1 MPILDYNCLQNL
13 YYMKYRLLFIL
24 LLLINVLQINTAS
37 SQNGL
42 SFDGA
47 DDYIQ
52 TSYSG
57 IPGASAP
64 ITIEAWIRTSV
75 NSLPS
80 ADGQQV
86 IADYGSFVTGGRFTF
101 NVLWGNAI
109 RLEVGGNG
117 LSGTIPV
124 NDSLWHHV
132 AVVYDPAK
140 TNKLSLYVDGNLD
153 VSGNVTVPMLIG
165 NTDNLKIGQR
175 IDGVNSFTG
184 DIDEV
189 RFWNIALDTTQ
200 LRASMN
206 NEFCTIP
213 AGLVAYYPL
222 NEGIP
227 NGTNTT
233 ITTAD
238 KAGNNNGTLNGFALS
253 GSTSNWINGA
263 PVTSGVTTS
272 SITVSD
278 CQSYTSP
285 SGNTIY
291 TATGTYFDT
300 IPNAQNCDSII
311 TINLTLVNNPTFANI
326 TVVECDSYT
335 SPSGKF
341 TFTSSGSYLDTIPN
355 SQNCDS
361 VIAIALTINTV
372 NNGIALTA
380 NGSAASATEVGA
392 RYQWLDCNN
401 GFAMLV
407 NDTNKTFTPS
417 MNGSYAVKVSKNG
430 CTDTSSC
437 LTFTSVGLQQSSTES
452 ELIISPNPTN
462 GSILINFGTAKG
474 LKNYTIRNMVGQ
486 IITQGSTSSEQVN
499 YEITADK
506 GLYFIEVEMTSGKK
520 TIRKIVKH

>member
-1 MPILDYNCLQNL
+1 
-13 YYMKYRLLFIL
+13 MKYRLLFIHL
-24 LLLINVLQINTAS
+24 LLFNIFQINTIS

-42 SFDGA
+42 SFDGV
-47 DDYIQ
+47 DDYVQ
-52 TSYSG
+52 TTFSG
-57 IPGASAP
+57 MSGATTP
-64 ITIEAWIRTSV
+64 ITIEAWIRTAADA
-75 NSLPS
+75 LPS
-80 ADGQQV
+80 ANGQQV
-86 IADYGSFVTGGRFTF
+86 ITDFGSFVTGGRFTF
-101 NVLWGNAI
+101 NVLWANAI

-124 NDSLWHHV
+124 NDSMWHHV
-132 AVVYDPAK
+132 AVVYNPSI
-140 TNKLSLYVDGNLD
+140 TNKLSLYVDGILD
-153 VSGNVTVPMLIG
+153 VSGNVTVPIALG
-165 NTDNLKIGQR
+165 STTNFRIGQR
-175 IDGVNSFTG
+175 IDGINSFTG

-189 RFWNIALDTTQ
+189 RFWNIALDTAQ
-200 LRASMN
+200 LIASMN
-206 NEFCTIP
+206 NEFCNPP
-213 AGLVAYYPL
+213 AGLLAYYPL

-233 ITTAD
+233 ITTTAD
-238 KAGNNNGTLNGFALS
+238 KSGNNNGTLNGFALS
-253 GSTSNWINGA
+253 GATSNWINGA
-263 PVTSGVTTS
+263 PVTSGVTSS

-300 IPNAQNCDSII
+300 IPNSKNCDSII

-335 SPSGKF
+335 SPSGNF

-372 NNGIALTA
+372 NSGIALTG
-380 NGSAASATEVGA
+380 NGSTASATEVGA

-401 GFAMLV
+401 GFAMLI
-407 NDTNKTFTPS
+407 NDTNRTFTPS
-417 MNGSYAVKVSKNG
+417 MNGSYAVKVTKNG

-437 LTFTSVGLQQSSTES
+437 LTFTSVGLQQSSIEN

-462 GSILINFGTAKG
+462 GHILINFGTARG

-499 YEITADK
+499 YVITADK
-506 GLYFIEVEMTSGKK
+506 GLYFIEVEMTNGKK